1 MTGMSEKLPAVDV
14 AKVIV
19 SLTQA
24 NANVNPAL
32 LSFSTPLPVTNKS
45 VVVSTK
51 SEIETFFPPTDE
63 SSFSSSTSSE
73 NLMTAYRKEVK
84 AITVE
89 LNSSSNGESK
99 NENEKKNENNT
110 NVVTAVTPTKSEIPV
125 SAPVP
130 IPLPVVP
137 AWGGWGSSGGNNL
150 KSTPGK
156 KPDDFL
162 RGNPLRHITE
172 VNSSTVSDIDMNGGV
187 KSVETALKEM
197 RDGTDS
203 DDGQENVP
211 EESEEVRECSFSPS
225 QEKKKSFLDIQVRIF
240 SFLLNVFNF
249 LQNLMIKKTFFY

>member
-1 MTGMSEKLPAVDV
+1 MSEKLPAADV

-19 SLTQA
+19 ALTQA

-32 LSFSTPLPVTNKS
+32 LSFSTPLTVTNKS

-73 NLMTAYRKEVK
+73 SLMTAYRKEVK
-84 AITVE
+84 AVTVE
-89 LNSSSNGESK
+89 LNAASNGEIG
-99 NENEKKNENNT
+99 NEKKNENNKNNT
-110 NVVTAVTPTKSEIPV
+110 NVVTAVTPTKAEISV
-125 SAPVP
+125 SVPVP
-130 IPLPVVP
+130 IPLPAVP
-137 AWGGWGSSGGNNL
+137 AWGGWGSSGGNNI

-240 SFLLNVFNF
+240 SFLLEVVNF
-249 LQNLMIKKTFFY
+249 LRNFFFIINTNS